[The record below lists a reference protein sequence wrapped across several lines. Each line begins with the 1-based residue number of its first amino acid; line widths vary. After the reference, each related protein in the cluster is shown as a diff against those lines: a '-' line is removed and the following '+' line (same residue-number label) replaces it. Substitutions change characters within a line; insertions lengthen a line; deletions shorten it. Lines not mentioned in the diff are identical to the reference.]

1 MTVHD
6 LHDALNLLPSDLITA
21 ADKVRTTPKTTVIH
35 WRRWISLAACLALLI
50 LGAGQ
55 LLFNDSLLNHVV
67 MQKETAAEAPAAAAP
82 MAPRPAEQEIAADE
96 AIPEEPAAEA
106 TSAEAPAEMGGASNS
121 TVMGADKKDAEEEL
135 CIDHSHRFAE
145 ETTGDSPA
153 VGYCGNT
160 MTIIYMD
167 GEEYS
172 FAGSDSIA
180 VTDILINLSYDPNE
194 VCRCMAEFTV
204 DTEMILGIEVNLT
217 EGFARCET
225 GQAAL
230 TEKQAQTIQ
239 EIVDRLS

>member
-35 WRRWISLAACLALLI
+35 WRRWVSLAACLALLI
-50 LGAGQ
+50 FGAGQ
-55 LLFNDSLLNHVV
+55 LLFNNSLLNHVV
-67 MQKETAAEAPAAAAP
+67 MQKEAAAEAPAAAAP

-96 AIPEEPAAEA
+96 AIPEEPAAEVTA
-106 TSAEAPAEMGGASNS
+106 AEAPAEMGGTSNS
-121 TVMGADKKDAEEEL
+121 AAMGSDKKDAKEEL

-160 MTIIYMD
+160 MTTIYAD
-167 GEEYS
+167 GAEYS

-204 DTEMILGIEVNLT
+204 DTEMIPGIEVNLT
-217 EGFARCET
+217 EGFARCEM

-239 EIVDRLS
+239 EILDRLS